1 VADYFAGSADG
12 GVDDFC
18 ALWGALSLKDAILGN
33 SLVYR
38 LWMAPFAEPKL
49 RPVLSNND
57 LTTVRR
63 VLDIGCGPGTN
74 TRHFLNC
81 DYLGIDSNEEYIS
94 SARRRFGQ
102 RFMVADVTTLVLP
115 FDRRFDFVLINSFLH
130 HLDDTQVRRLLSY
143 VADLL
148 SEDGCVHIT
157 ELVLPDRSSIPR
169 LLARLD
175 RGHYARRLER
185 WQELFNEVFRPV
197 FFWPYSVTGFG
208 VPLWNMVYFKGC
220 ARS

>member
-1 VADYFAGSADG
+1 
-12 GVDDFC
+12 
-18 ALWGALSLKDAILGN
+18 
-33 SLVYR
+33 
-38 LWMAPFAEPKL
+38 MAPFAEPKL
-49 RPVLSNND
+49 RPVLGNND
-57 LTTVRR
+57 LTKVRR

-81 DYLGIDSNEEYIS
+81 DYLGIDFNEEYIS

-102 RFMVADVTTLVLP
+102 RFMVADVTTLVFP
-115 FDRRFDFVLINSFLH
+115 PDHRFDFVLMNSLLH
-130 HLDDTQVRRLLSY
+130 HLDDTQVRRLLSH
-143 VADLL
+143 VTDLL

-157 ELVLPDRSSIPR
+157 ELVLPDRSSIPQ

-185 WQELFNEVFRPV
+185 WQELFSEVFRPV
-197 FFWPYSVTGFG
+197 LFEPFSVTGFG
-208 VPLWNMVYFKGC
+208 VPLWDLVYFKGC